1 MKFLKLSLAA
11 SVALGAF
18 STASFAQPLEEA
30 IRGIDVSGYLRYR
43 YNDDRYSDAG
53 FDKNQSDSLDGKTK
67 SNATHRWKAVA
78 DFKTPVV
85 NNIGLNF
92 GILYNNESNNVNHGN
107 GAYDSN
113 GNFHKG
119 LSSGSGSGKDGSFGV
134 STFYATIAPD
144 STATTIL
151 IGKQRLATPV
161 TNAGD
166 DDRGTGILAL
176 NSDLEGFTFAAGAF
190 DSWSIDDVHQGYN
203 SGNNDG
209 ISVTKPLYV
218 LAGIYGVDTAYGRF
232 GGQLWGFYIQDAVDA
247 LGVGELTWDGS
258 TFNAALQYAIA
269 KLDNSKDSIL
279 GVLHTGNVVAPYRA
293 NIAEANDLFV
303 FNVGADFAQDFGV
316 PLDVKLGYVTNFQDG
331 TAVTLNDDGTIFKYA
346 GAIWWQN
353 NATGVSTSAL
363 LGRGVGGFGT
373 EQDLSVF
380 YGAIGYRM
388 VDERLRIG
396 LDYVWGNS
404 EVKRNGSPNKE
415 DIDFQE
421 ITPRFSW
428 KHNANLTISGYYAY
442 LMTDKPDYLVRRA
455 GDETLKG
462 VNTKTDEDR
471 QRVRLEVKY
480 SF

>member
-43 YNDDRYSDAG
+43 YNDDRYSDAE
-53 FDKNQSDSLDGKTK
+53 FHKNEVDGPK
-67 SNATHRWKAVA
+67 SKSKATHRWKAVA

-107 GAYDSN
+107 NYPGTGD
-113 GNFHKG
+113 G
-119 LSSGSGSGKDGSFGV
+119 LGSGKDGSFGV

-176 NSDLEGFTFAAGAF
+176 NSDITGLTLAAGAF
-190 DSWSIDDVHQGYN
+190 DSWSIDDVQKGYT

-209 ISVTKPLYV
+209 ASATKPLYV

-258 TFNAALQYAIA
+258 TFNAALQYALA
-269 KLDNSKDSIL
+269 KLDNSDSSLL
-279 GVLHTGNVVAPYRA
+279 GALNGKTLVGTKSHA

-303 FNVGADFAQDFGV
+303 FNVGADFANDFGV

-346 GAIWWQN
+346 GALWWQN
-353 NATGVSTSAL
+353 NATGISTSAL
-363 LGRGVGGFGT
+363 GVNSGVHGFGT
-373 EQDLSVF
+373 EQSIDVF
-380 YGAIGYRM
+380 YVAVGYRM

-396 LDYVWGNS
+396 LDYVWGNNDVAYANRS
-404 EVKRNGSPNKE
+404 IGTGTKR

-442 LMTDKPDYLVRRA
+442 LMTDAPDRNQADYL
-455 GDETLKG
+455 GDNLTS
-462 VNTKTDEDR
+462 DEDR

>member
-43 YNDDRYSDAG
+43 YNDDRYDNQGFAKDAKG
-53 FDKNQSDSLDGKTK
+53 GM
-67 SNATHRWKAVA
+67 ATHRWKAVA

-107 GAYDSN
+107 GSIPNTTATPDDN
-113 GNFHKG
+113 RG
-119 LSSGSGSGKDGSFGV
+119 LGQGLGSGKDGSFGV

-176 NSDLEGFTFAAGAF
+176 NSDITGLTLAAGAF
-190 DSWSIDDVHQGYN
+190 DSWSIDDVSVLRGYDK
-203 SGNNDG
+203 GGNDG
-209 ISVTKPLYV
+209 LSAAKPLYV

-258 TFNAALQYAIA
+258 TFNAALQYALA
-269 KLDNSKDSIL
+269 KLDNSGSSLL
-279 GVLHTGNVVAPYRA
+279 GHTALNNTTVVGTKTRA
-293 NIAEANDLFV
+293 DIAEANDLFV
-303 FNVGADFAQDFGV
+303 LNLGADFANDFGV

-353 NATGVSTSAL
+353 SATGISTSAL
-363 LGRGVGGFGT
+363 GVNNGVHGFGT
-373 EQDLSVF
+373 EQSIDVF
-380 YGAIGYRM
+380 YLAAGYRM

-396 LDYVWGNS
+396 LDYVWGNN
-404 EVKRNGSPNKE
+404 EVKDRSATIK
-415 DIDFQE
+415 DTDFQE

-428 KHNANLTISGYYAY
+428 KHTNNLTFSGYYAY
-442 LMTDKPDYLVRRA
+442 LMTDADSKYDGQGA
-455 GDETLKG
+455 Q
-462 VNTKTDEDR
+462 DEDR

>member
-11 SVALGAF
+11 SVALGAL

-43 YNDDRYSDAG
+43 YNSDYY
-53 FDKNQSDSLDGKTK
+53 DYDGASTHG
-67 SNATHRWKAVA
+67 STHRWKAVA

-85 NNIGLNF
+85 NNIGLNL
-92 GILYNNESNNVNHGN
+92 GVLYNNESNNVHGT
-107 GAYDSN
+107 G
-113 GNFHKG
+113 G
-119 LSSGSGSGKDGSFGV
+119 LGSGLGSGKDGSFGV
-134 STFYATIAPD
+134 STFNAVITPD
-144 STATTIL
+144 STATTVI

-176 NSDLEGFTFAAGAF
+176 NSDITGLTLAAGAF
-190 DSWSIDDVHQGYN
+190 DSWSIDDVGIMRGYN

-209 ISVTKPLYV
+209 ISITRPLYA

-269 KLDNSKDSIL
+269 KLDNSNSSIL
-279 GVLHTGNVVAPYRA
+279 GVLHGYDGTANGRA
-293 NIAEANDLFV
+293 NISEANDLFV
-303 FNVGADFAQDFGV
+303 LNLGADFAQDYNV
-316 PLDVKLGYVTNFQDG
+316 PLDVKLGWVTNFQDG

-353 NATGVSTSAL
+353 DVTGVSTSAL
-363 LGRGVGGFGT
+363 LPRGVYGFGK
-373 EQDLSVF
+373 EQEISVF

-396 LDYVWGNS
+396 LDYVWGNN
-404 EVKRNGSPNKE
+404 EVTSGNVTTN
-415 DIDFQE
+415 DVDFQE

-428 KHNANLTISGYYAY
+428 KHNNNLTFSGYFAY
-442 LMTDKPDYLVRRA
+442 LTTDRD
-455 GDETLKG
+455 GTLP
-462 VNTKTDEDR
+462 DEDR

>member
-1 MKFLKLSLAA
+1 M
-11 SVALGAF
+11 
-18 STASFAQPLEEA
+18 
-30 IRGIDVSGYLRYR
+30 
-43 YNDDRYSDAG
+43 
-53 FDKNQSDSLDGKTK
+53 
-67 SNATHRWKAVA
+67 ATHRWKAVA

-107 GAYDSN
+107 NN
-113 GNFHKG
+113 GTGEG
-119 LSSGSGSGKDGSFGV
+119 LGSGKDGSFGV

-176 NSDLEGFTFAAGAF
+176 NSDITGLTLAAGAF
-190 DSWSIDDVHQGYN
+190 DSWSIDDLQNNKVISDLGVDAQGYRT
-203 SGNNDG
+203 GGNDG
-209 ISVTKPLYV
+209 VSVTKPLYV

-269 KLDNSKDSIL
+269 KLDNSDSSVL
-279 GVLHTGNVVAPYRA
+279 GALHTGNVVAPGRA

-316 PLDVKLGYVTNFQDG
+316 PLDVKLGYVGNFQDG

-363 LGRGVGGFGT
+363 LNRGVGGFGT
-373 EQDLSVF
+373 EQDLNVF

-396 LDYVWGNS
+396 LDYVWGNN
-404 EVKRNGSPNKE
+404 EITGINKTRANAGSKY
-415 DIDFQE
+415 DVDFQE

-428 KHNANLTISGYYAY
+428 KHTNNLTISGYYAY
-442 LMTDKPDYLVRRA
+442 LMTDKADLGTANPNPDNR
-455 GDETLKG
+455 
-462 VNTKTDEDR
+462 TDEDR